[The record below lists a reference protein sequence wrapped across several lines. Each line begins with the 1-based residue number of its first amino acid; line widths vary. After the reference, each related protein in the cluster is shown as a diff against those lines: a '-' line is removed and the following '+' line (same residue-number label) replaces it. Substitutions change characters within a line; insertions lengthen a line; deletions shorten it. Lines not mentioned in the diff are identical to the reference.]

1 MMRAT
6 DFEFRNRWWIF
17 ALIYGLPFFLLLVDN
32 VPIGSRIADRIAA
45 GVPMEEDDALR
56 IVFGVAALLMLL
68 AVLFRMWGSAYLG
81 QAVVHDHVVHSEAL
95 HADGPYRHVRN
106 PLYFGNVL
114 MALALSLFLPL
125 IGFPIVLIA
134 IPVFCYRL
142 IGREEAAL
150 SAQQGVSYQNFLD
163 AVPRMFPSVIARI
176 PASGKKPDWTS
187 SFGAE
192 AFFISFFLGIA
203 AFALTL
209 NIYCVYAGFAASPLL
224 GWLARLL
231 TRKHEAAASH

>member
-17 ALIYGLPFFLLLVDN
+17 ALIYGLPCFFLLVDHAP
-32 VPIGSRIADRIAA
+32 VGARIADRIAA

-114 MALALSLFLPL
+114 MALAISLFLPL
-125 IGFPIVLIA
+125 IGVPIVLIV
-134 IPVFCYRL
+134 IPLLCYRL

-150 SAQQGVSYQNFLD
+150 STQQGVTYQNFLD

-176 PASGKKPDWTS
+176 PASGKKPDWVT

-209 NIYCVYAGFAASPLL
+209 NIYCVYVGFAASPLL

-231 TRKHEAAASH
+231 TRKHEVTVSH